1 MKKIKHIFLTL
12 MLICLIVPPTSVFAE
27 PEEAKPEEQKTE
39 EAKPE
44 EKKEEEAKPEEK
56 EEENPKVDEENDSP
70 DLPSGENKDQSDR
83 FKETIKKPM
92 ETPASVN
99 GEIYNGSGTVV
110 DFTTTG
116 SKAFYTV
123 KGADNSSIYYIVIDM
138 DKTENNVYFLSEIN
152 GEELSLNEVTSQ
164 NSNQPEEAKPEL
176 PEENPKKKSN
186 QNPTLFIVIIGAI
199 ALFGYQFFFGKLKN
213 LNPLNKKKEEEDLP
227 SNEAHEEGVYLDQE
241 AKNISEEETYVDENE
256 DDN

>member
-27 PEEAKPEEQKTE
+27 PEEAKPEEQKT
-39 EAKPE
+39 
-44 EKKEEEAKPEEK
+44 EEAKPEEK

-164 NSNQPEEAKPEL
+164 NSNQLEEAKPEL

-199 ALFGYQFFFGKLKN
+199 ALFAYQFFFGKLKN
-213 LNPLNKKKEEEDLP
+213 LNPLNKKKEEDLP
-227 SNEAHEEGVYLDQE
+227 SNEGDEEGVYLDQE
-241 AKNISEEETYVDENE
+241 AKNIPEEETYVDE

>member
-12 MLICLIVPPTSVFAE
+12 ILICLIVPPTSVFAE

-39 EAKPE
+39 EIKPE
-44 EKKEEEAKPEEK
+44 ETKPEEEKK

-213 LNPLNKKKEEEDLP
+213 LNPLNKKKEEDLP
-227 SNEAHEEGVYLDQE
+227 SNEADEEGVYLDQE
-241 AKNISEEETYVDENE
+241 AKNISEEETYVDE

>member
-12 MLICLIVPPTSVFAE
+12 ILICLIVPPTSVFAE

-39 EAKPE
+39 EIKPE
-44 EKKEEEAKPEEK
+44 ETKPEEEKK

-164 NSNQPEEAKPEL
+164 NSNQLEEAKPEL

-213 LNPLNKKKEEEDLP
+213 LNPLNKKKEEDLP
-227 SNEAHEEGVYLDQE
+227 SNEGDEEGVYLDQE
-241 AKNISEEETYVDENE
+241 AKNIPEEETYVDE

>member
-12 MLICLIVPPTSVFAE
+12 MLICLIVPATSVFAE

-44 EKKEEEAKPEEK
+44 E
-56 EEENPKVDEENDSP
+56 ENQKVDEENDSP

-186 QNPTLFIVIIGAI
+186 QNPTFFIVIIGAI